1 MEKGLRITEVA
12 VANRAVV
19 LRLNNGSVFA
29 EPLDGITALSDA
41 TPKQL
46 QQCEVFAGGVGIAW
60 PKLDVHLS
68 LKGFL
73 TNMVRNELIRR
84 LTVEPKP
91 GVRGSGKV
99 RRGAEA

>member
-29 EPLDGITALSDA
+29 EPLDGIHALGDA

-46 QQCEVFAGGVGIAW
+46 QQCEVFAGGVGITW

-73 TNMVRNELIRR
+73 TNMVRNEIIRR

-91 GVRGSGKV
+91 GARGSGKV
-99 RRGAEA
+99 RRRVEA